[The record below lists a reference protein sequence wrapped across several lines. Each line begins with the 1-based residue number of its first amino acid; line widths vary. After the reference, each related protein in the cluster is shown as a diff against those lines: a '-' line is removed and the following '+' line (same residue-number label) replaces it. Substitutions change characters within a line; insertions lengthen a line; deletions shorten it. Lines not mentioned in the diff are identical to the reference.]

1 MRYVAPTIAMTSRRP
16 GFAERVRWSVARP
29 AVIMA
34 DGVVDIVRRVPGP
47 PTRIDRVH
55 ESPIESRPDRPV
67 NEVGRS
73 PLRAYRSPEVQ
84 SVIAALG
91 AAPCPPG

>member
-34 DGVVDIVRRVPGP
+34 DGVVDIVRRVPGHA
-47 PTRIDRVH
+47 DAH
-55 ESPIESRPDRPV
+55 
-67 NEVGRS
+67 
-73 PLRAYRSPEVQ
+73 
-84 SVIAALG
+84 
-91 AAPCPPG
+91 